1 MLYKVLYK
9 QDKLAL
15 SDQYWWMKNEG
26 VTFCDRSEDLGKVS
40 TILETFWD
48 CISVRI
54 RGTGNLLWI
63 IFNLKTQERL
73 RHVYMMILTL

>member
-15 SDQYWWMKNEG
+15 SDLCSWMKHEG

-48 CISVRI
+48 CISLRI
-54 RGTGNLLWI
+54 QGTGNLLWI
-63 IFNLKTQERL
+63 ILSLKAQERL
-73 RHVYMMILTL
+73 RHVYVMI